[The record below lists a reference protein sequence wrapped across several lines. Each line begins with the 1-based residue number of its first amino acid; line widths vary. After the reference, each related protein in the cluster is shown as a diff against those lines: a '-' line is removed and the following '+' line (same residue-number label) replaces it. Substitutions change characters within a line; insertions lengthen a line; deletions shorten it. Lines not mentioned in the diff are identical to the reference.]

1 MSTKLGSRD
10 YAFWAISIIVMFL
23 VFEALGNFGNLS
35 VLSSASQV
43 SLYEK
48 QLFKITYIA
57 AGGVFAIFMGSL
69 IFLSL
74 RFREVEQRTQKTQPD
89 YVKVSIPLL
98 LISGIILVFAAYP
111 YFSPYLPLQ
120 LQFNIGIII
129 SMSMVLLLAIT
140 FVVYKEYFKD

>member
-1 MSTKLGSRD
+1 MSGKLRGKD
-10 YAFWAISIIVMFL
+10 YVFWVLSVITMFL
-23 VFEALGNFGNLS
+23 IFEALGNFGNLS
-35 VLSSASQV
+35 ILSSFSQV

-48 QLFKITYIA
+48 QLFEITYIA

-74 RFREVEQRTQKTQPD
+74 RFREAVQKESREID
-89 YVKVSIPLL
+89 YFKVSMPLL
-98 LISGIILVFAAYP
+98 IISGGILLVFSYP

-120 LQFNIGIII
+120 LQFNLGIII
-129 SMSMVLLLAIT
+129 SLSMILLLAIT